1 MGRAL
6 GIVLLVL
13 ACAGCNSLIFHPQR
27 EHVLRP
33 DQIGLDYRDVA
44 FTTADG
50 VRLHGWFL
58 PARGERLASLLFL
71 HGNAENI
78 STHIAS
84 VAWLPAAGVDVLLF
98 DYRGYGRSAGE
109 PSLDG
114 LHLDFVAALAAL
126 RAQPEVDQ
134 GRIVIFGQSLGGALA
149 ITATAHSPDR
159 DQVQA
164 LIVEGA
170 FTSYRALAREKLGDV
185 WLTWPLQGPLSF
197 TIDDRY
203 RPIDAIAELAP
214 LPVLV
219 IQGEAD
225 IVVPAH
231 HGRDLYAAAGDPKML
246 WLLPEVGHIQAF
258 AAREPRRRLL
268 DYLGTLPPR
277 ARQNPRGRPGPRR
290 GRRRRAG
297 LGAAVVGRPQSPATP
312 AHP

>member
-13 ACAGCNSLIFHPQR
+13 ACTGCNSLIFHPQR

-33 DQIGLDYRDVA
+33 DQIGLDYRDVE
-44 FTTADG
+44 FTAADG

-58 PARGERLASLLFL
+58 PAQGERVASLLFL

-114 LHLDFVAALAAL
+114 LHLDFAAALAAL

-134 GRIVIFGQSLGGALA
+134 DRIVIFGQSLGGALA
-149 ITATAHSPDR
+149 ITALADSPEH

-170 FTSYRALAREKLGDV
+170 FTSYRGLAREKLGDV
-185 WLTWPLQGPLSF
+185 WLTWPLQAPLSL

-258 AAREPRRRLL
+258 ASTEPRRRLL
-268 DYLGTLPPR
+268 DYFRNLPPR
-277 ARQNPRGRPGPRR
+277 ARSNPRVRLGPRR
-290 GRRRRAG
+290 GRRRRAR
-297 LGAAVVGRPQSPATP
+297 LGVVVVGQRQSPAAP
-312 AHP
+312 ARL